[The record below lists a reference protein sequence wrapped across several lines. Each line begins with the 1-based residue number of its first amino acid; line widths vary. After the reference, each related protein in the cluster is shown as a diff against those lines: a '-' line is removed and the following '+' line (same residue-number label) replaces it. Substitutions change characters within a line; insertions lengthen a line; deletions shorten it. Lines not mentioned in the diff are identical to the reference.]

1 MICPGY
7 TDDVLEYIR
16 VSVAKTMLA
25 DIKDSVRNNRT
36 LNIQDKYGASAV
48 SCVRGAWSH
57 CGLDTTVN
65 GQCLKPQ
72 VVFGKCI

>member
-1 MICPGY
+1 MHVICPGY

-48 SCVRGAWSH
+48 SCVRGAWH
-57 CGLDTTVN
+57 I
-65 GQCLKPQ
+65 
-72 VVFGKCI
+72 VVLIL